1 MFYVV
6 KEGKQCYPY
15 CMMKK
20 TLIPFLTVAALAA
33 AVAPAHANE
42 ALAKSKNCMS
52 CHTATKKLIGPSF
65 GEIAKRYKGK
75 NAEALLVQKVIKG
88 GAGVYGAVPMPAQP
102 HVNEADAR
110 TLVKWVLQ
118 Q

>member
-1 MFYVV
+1 MFDVV
-6 KEGKQCYPY
+6 KEGKQCYP
-15 CMMKK
+15 CRMMKK
-20 TLIPFLTVAALAA
+20 TLIPFLAVAALAA
-33 AVAPAHANE
+33 AVVPVHANE
-42 ALAKSKNCMS
+42 TLAKSKNCMS

-102 HVNEADAR
+102 HVNETDAR
-110 TLVKWVLQ
+110 TLVKWMLQ